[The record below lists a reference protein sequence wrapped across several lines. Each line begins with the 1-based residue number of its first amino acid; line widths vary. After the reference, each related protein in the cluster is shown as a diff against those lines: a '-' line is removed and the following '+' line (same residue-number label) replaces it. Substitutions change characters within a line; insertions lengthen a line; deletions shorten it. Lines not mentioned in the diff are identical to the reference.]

1 MDGVQVS
8 FGSMT
13 QTWLKLICLL
23 MAGAIFP
30 AGGNALAASGPEGAG
45 TGRIRVGVVFDKGGR
60 DDRSFNA
67 SAWRGL
73 DRAKQELGIDG
84 KYVEAM
90 DDNAYEP
97 AIRTF
102 ARKRFD
108 LVTAIGFSQAESIS
122 RVAADFPDRH
132 FALVDAV
139 STLPNVRSLLFGDH
153 EGAFLAGA
161 AAALKSSTGKVGFI
175 GGMDVPLIRRFDMGF
190 KAGARHIRKDVQVF
204 SNFVGVTV
212 DSWNNPPKA
221 KELALAQYNNGVDVI
236 YVAAGASNAGVFDAA
251 GAKSKYAIGTDSNQN
266 GMRPGLI
273 LTSILKR
280 IDVAVFQTIADVRAG
295 KFTAG
300 KMEFGVANGGIDY
313 AVDRHN
319 EGVLTQEL
327 RARLDDIKRQIAS
340 GAIKVPDYYIEADRA
355 SYRK

>member
-1 MDGVQVS
+1 MDGVRVS

-13 QTWLKLICLL
+13 STSSRFKAFWPAL
-23 MAGAIFP
+23 F
-30 AGGNALAASGPEGAG
+30 AGGMLFFGPAHPEASGA
-45 TGRIRVGVVFDKGGR
+45 RIRVGVVFDKGGR
-60 DDRSFNA
+60 DDRSFNSA
-67 SAWRGL
+67 AWRGL
-73 DRAKQELGIDG
+73 ERAKQDLGIDG

-102 ARKRFD
+102 ARKKFD
-108 LVTAIGFSQAESIS
+108 LVTAVGFSQAEPVS
-122 RVAADFPDRH
+122 RVAADFPDRR
-132 FALVDAV
+132 FALVDSV
-139 STLPNVRSLLFGDH
+139 SPQPNVRSLVFGDH

-221 KELALAQYNNGVDVI
+221 KELALAQYNNDVDVI

-251 GAKSKYAIGTDSNQN
+251 GAKSRYAIGTDSNQN
-266 GMRPGLI
+266 GMRPGRV

-280 IDVAVFQTIADVRAG
+280 IDVAVFQTISDVRDG

-319 EGVLTQEL
+319 EGVLTPEL

-340 GAIKVPDYYIEADRA
+340 GAIKVPDYYTEADRA
-355 SYRK
+355 SYNK